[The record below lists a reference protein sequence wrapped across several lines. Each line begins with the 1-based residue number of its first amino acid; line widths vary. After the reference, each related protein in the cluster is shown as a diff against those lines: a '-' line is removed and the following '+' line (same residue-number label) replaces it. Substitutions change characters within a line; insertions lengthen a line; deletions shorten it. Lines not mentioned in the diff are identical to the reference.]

1 MVLERERHQ
10 SELTQ
15 LKELLENAETARND
29 AIRELESVKS
39 DILASS
45 TSLSTLEQTVE
56 SLNTEK
62 SEVS

>member
-1 MVLERERHQ
+1 MERERHQ

-15 LKELLENAETARND
+15 LKELLENAETARNE
-29 AIRELESVKS
+29 AIRQLESVKS
-39 DILASS
+39 EVLASS

-62 SEVS
+62 SEVC

>member
-1 MVLERERHQ
+1 MERERHQ
-10 SELTQ
+10 SEVTQ

-39 DILASS
+39 EVLASS

-62 SEVS
+62 SEVC

>member
-1 MVLERERHQ
+1 MERERHQ

-39 DILASS
+39 EVLASS

-62 SEVS
+62 SEVC

>member
-39 DILASS
+39 EVLASS

-62 SEVS
+62 SEVC

>member
-1 MVLERERHQ
+1 MERERHQ

-62 SEVS
+62 SEVR

>member
-1 MVLERERHQ
+1 MERERHQ